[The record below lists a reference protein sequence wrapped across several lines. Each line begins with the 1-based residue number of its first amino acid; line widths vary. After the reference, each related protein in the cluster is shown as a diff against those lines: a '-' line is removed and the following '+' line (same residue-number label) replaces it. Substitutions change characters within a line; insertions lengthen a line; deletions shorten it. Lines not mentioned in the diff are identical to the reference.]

1 MDPRITYSLE
11 SAILFFIIASPF
23 MYSLTG
29 NLTKKI
35 GKLGQYGA
43 VALHAVV
50 FGVIVY
56 ILMRIH

>member
-1 MDPRITYSLE
+1 
-11 SAILFFIIASPF
+11 

-29 NLTKKI
+29 KLTKNI
-35 GKLGQYGA
+35 GKIGQYGA